1 MEGHFLRDLPKK
13 RPISLCSN
21 IGPPGSQNALNVA
34 ALRRYV
40 ETHSR
45 GRKRKASQQSTPET
59 KRNDLQPFLSPVP
72 EPPVDESSTVVVI
85 SESDPNTSSLS
96 PTSAVTAIPQPTIE
110 TTIPI
115 ATSPKICNLKQTKLK
130 KFYQKSSNQNLDEV
144 VALYALGEGL
154 PLTKVSKSTRLQ
166 NVIEGAVEHYK
177 LYNEVFELP
186 SYQKLMDTVAPK
198 IIKNVKRQST
208 VDIATLCTGWTLVID
223 GSEINDNSLINFCLV
238 GPNRT
243 IFYKCIECNYQSKT
257 ADFF

>member
-1 MEGHFLRDLPKK
+1 MTSLPSEEWKTLCEVVEVVSSTCARFRCKLCDVVHSVDLPKK

-115 ATSPKICNLKQTKLK
+115 ATSPQDL
-130 KFYQKSSNQNLDEV
+130 
-144 VALYALGEGL
+144 
-154 PLTKVSKSTRLQ
+154 
-166 NVIEGAVEHYK
+166 
-177 LYNEVFELP
+177 
-186 SYQKLMDTVAPK
+186 
-198 IIKNVKRQST
+198 
-208 VDIATLCTGWTLVID
+208 
-223 GSEINDNSLINFCLV
+223 
-238 GPNRT
+238 
-243 IFYKCIECNYQSKT
+243 
-257 ADFF
+257 